1 MKNRNDSS
9 DSVASSLRPKEPAQ
23 MNSSTVS
30 RSNSRKKMA
39 IA

>member
-9 DSVASSLRPKEPAQ
+9 DTVASSRGPKEPAQ

-30 RSNSRKKMA
+30 RSNSRKKIA
-39 IA
+39 IG